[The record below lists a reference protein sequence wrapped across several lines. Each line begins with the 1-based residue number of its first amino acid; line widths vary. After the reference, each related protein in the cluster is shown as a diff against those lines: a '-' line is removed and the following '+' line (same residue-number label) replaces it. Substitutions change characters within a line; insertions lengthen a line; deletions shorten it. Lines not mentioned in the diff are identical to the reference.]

1 MANDGLFFKKA
12 SSLNKHQVP
21 QFAVVIQAVWTSLL
35 TLSGSYGNLLDYVV
49 IAVLIFYILTVA
61 GVFILR
67 KKQPAM
73 ERTYKVWGYPLVPA
87 LYILMALFI
96 CVNLLAFKPE
106 YTIPGIGIVILG
118 IPVYYL
124 LNLKKM

>member
-1 MANDGLFFKKA
+1 
-12 SSLNKHQVP
+12 VP
-21 QFAVVIQAVWTSLL
+21 QFALVIQAVWTSLL

-67 KKQPAM
+67 KKQPEI
-73 ERTYKVWGYPLVPA
+73 ERTYKVWGYPLIPA
-87 LYILMALFI
+87 LYVLMALFI

-124 LNLKKM
+124 INLKKK